1 MTKTIPKV
9 SKESFLP
16 VLWFVIVSSAVPVF
30 EYTTVT
36 FIPVASAQS
45 IVITVALLSG
55 LVLFTLV
62 TKEKITV
69 DKVLAAFVCIG
80 GVLLVLQPNFLF
92 HILNGNVENV
102 DDTMVNTTLNEPVS
116 SDR

>member
-1 MTKTIPKV
+1 M
-9 SKESFLP
+9 
-16 VLWFVIVSSAVPVF
+16 IVSSAVPVF

-55 LVLFTLV
+55 LVLFTLI
-62 TKEKITV
+62 TKEKIAA

-80 GVLLVLQPNFLF
+80 GVLLVLQPKFLLY
-92 HILNGNVENV
+92 ILNRNVENL
-102 DDTMVNTTLNEPVS
+102 DDTTVNTTLNEPVS
-116 SDR
+116 SER